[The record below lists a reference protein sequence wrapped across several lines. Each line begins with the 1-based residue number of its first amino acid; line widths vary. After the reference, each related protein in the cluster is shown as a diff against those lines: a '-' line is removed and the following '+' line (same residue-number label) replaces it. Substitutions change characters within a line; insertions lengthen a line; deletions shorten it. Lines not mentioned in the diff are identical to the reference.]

1 MMEAV
6 DYSEMS
12 VPSIE
17 PQGLT
22 SQEIIIFKAKETPS
36 SVKVEGLIYPLL
48 KYGSASKCL
57 LLPAPFTVRLFL
69 KYRIKD
75 GLSANLG
82 G

>member
-1 MMEAV
+1 MMEAE
-6 DYSEMS
+6 DSSDMS

-22 SQEIIIFKAKETPS
+22 SQKIIIFIAKETPRS
-36 SVKVEGLIYPLL
+36 LRGEGVIYPLL

-57 LLPAPFTVRLFL
+57 LLPAPSTVRLFL

-75 GLSANLG
+75 GLSASQG